1 MIAMKSRTLAN
12 SVTSLRGV
20 PSGPLKGFKETAA
33 ESSSDCPLGVVRSSW
48 RNERKFAVSLSEMV
62 LQPTPW
68 RLGYSQLLDDEL
80 INEQSRLAQLVA
92 AGGPLKHN
100 SNNRTYSKSIPSR
113 LYFSAV
119 LIMAFTNAV
128 RFSAEPTL
136 DENNTEPVHPPIESE
151 AFTPYESC

>member
-1 MIAMKSRTLAN
+1 
-12 SVTSLRGV
+12 
-20 PSGPLKGFKETAA
+20 
-33 ESSSDCPLGVVRSSW
+33 
-48 RNERKFAVSLSEMV
+48 MV

-136 DENNTEPVHPPIESE
+136 DEKNTEPVHPPIESE